1 MDSQGNFM
9 NQSAANTRASE
20 TLPKF
25 ESGRKTHK
33 FILQGHPHP
42 DTNTK
47 ITQKRKV
54 RDQYHI
60 DGQR

>member
-1 MDSQGNFM
+1 M
-9 NQSAANTRASE
+9 NQRTANTRASE

-33 FILQGHPHP
+33 LMLQGHHHP